1 MELLPSAMPNRLVIG
16 GPYRWIR
23 NPMAVAGIVQGAAI
37 GVILQSW
44 LVVASEVV
52 GSLLWNYAI
61 RPNALAALPARAGST
76 ASALGLGVPSGDARR
91 FRSPI
96 KVI

>member
-1 MELLPSAMPNRLVIG
+1 
-16 GPYRWIR
+16 
-23 NPMAVAGIVQGAAI
+23 MAVAGIVQGAAI

-61 RPNALAALPARAGST
+61 RPLEESDLKERAGEVFLQHRDRVGFWIPPVSKT
-76 ASALGLGVPSGDARR
+76 
-91 FRSPI
+91 
-96 KVI
+96 

>member
-1 MELLPSAMPNRLVIG
+1 MELLPFAMPNRLVIG
-16 GPYRWIR
+16 GTYRWIR

-61 RPNALAALPARAGST
+61 RPPEESDLKERVGEESLQHRDR
-76 ASALGLGVPSGDARR
+76 LGFWIPHVS
-91 FRSPI
+91 
-96 KVI
+96 KT